1 MENFS
6 NRYLTNVSGIA
17 STQDIS
23 VPVVDIFILSTI
35 NISEKKIKLSQ
46 TPRSPNSVNVLP
58 DGGIEQRINIDY
70 NLNVDEISWSGL
82 TLDGFL
88 EEGEILRVTYLA

>member
-6 NRYLTNVSGIA
+6 NRYLTVVSNIA
-17 STQDIS
+17 SVEDLTS
-23 VPVVDIFILSTI
+23 PTVDIFTLSAI

-46 TPRSPNSVNVLP
+46 TPRSPNSVSVLP

-70 NLNVDEISWSGL
+70 NLVIDEIVWDGFE
-82 TLDGFL
+82 LDGFL
-88 EEGEILRVTYLA
+88 EEGEIIRVTYLV